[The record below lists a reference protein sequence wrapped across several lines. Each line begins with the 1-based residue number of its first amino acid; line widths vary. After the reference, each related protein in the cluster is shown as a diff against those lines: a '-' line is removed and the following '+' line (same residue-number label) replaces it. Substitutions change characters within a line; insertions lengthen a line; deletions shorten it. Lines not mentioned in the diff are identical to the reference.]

1 MVCSPA
7 FIAWVVPDL
16 ALTFALVTLI
26 SLFFMLGGATALFSD
41 TDTGWHIRNGEHIIM
56 TGLLPHADP
65 YSFSKPGQPWIAWEW
80 GADVLM
86 GAVYRVAGLGG
97 VALMYGVAIAA
108 SVWMWFRLNQAA
120 GGNTLLTALLL
131 APTLSTSA
139 LHWLARPHVF
149 SWLFLLGTVWICE
162 KLPARP
168 GWRHFTP
175 VALGTALWASLHA
188 SFFFAPMIALIY
200 AAGAYLAPLIW
211 TDRESVIPGDH
222 ESTIPESFVSPWR
235 SYIWLALAASVGTL
249 LNPNG
254 WRLHQHVFSYL
265 SNSALLDQISEFQ
278 SFNFHLSGAIWI
290 TLTIAVC
297 FGGAFA
303 ALAVR
308 KPGRFLLS
316 IMLTAMAL
324 RSVRVLPLAALLLLP
339 LANGSITEVLAR
351 AGGLRP
357 ALRRRLDDAL
367 KYGDGLA
374 AIDRSFRGLALVP
387 LVVILVFASIRAK
400 AGFAAGESPVAASV
414 VVASLPASARILA
427 PDSFGGYLIFRF
439 HGERKVFFDGRSD
452 FYGKEF
458 LDRYLRLAGIR
469 PGWRDEFNR
478 WHFTHALL
486 PPDCSLIPALE
497 SSGWHELYRDRTAVL
512 LTGRPVL

>member
-1 MVCSPA
+1 
-7 FIAWVVPDL
+7 
-16 ALTFALVTLI
+16 
-26 SLFFMLGGATALFSD
+26 
-41 TDTGWHIRNGEHIIM
+41 
-56 TGLLPHADP
+56 
-65 YSFSKPGQPWIAWEW
+65 
-80 GADVLM
+80 
-86 GAVYRVAGLGG
+86 
-97 VALMYGVAIAA
+97 
-108 SVWMWFRLNQAA
+108 
-120 GGNTLLTALLL
+120 
-131 APTLSTSA
+131 
-139 LHWLARPHVF
+139 
-149 SWLFLLGTVWICE
+149 
-162 KLPARP
+162 
-168 GWRHFTP
+168 
-175 VALGTALWASLHA
+175 
-188 SFFFAPMIALIY
+188 MIALIY